1 MKLKNSF
8 FYTLRQPPKDE
19 ESDSAILLTRA
30 GYIKKTSAGDYMFMP
45 LGHKVKRNIENIIR
59 EEMDAIDSQE
69 LVMPCLLPEEVYISS
84 GRRANFGNSMFS
96 LKDRSG
102 KQMVLGPTHEELFAI
117 AASMKINS
125 YKDFPLSLYQIQTKF
140 RDEARPRF
148 GLIRVKEFVMKDAYT
163 FDKDLQGL
171 DESYSKMFNAYHRIF
186 QRLHVNYKVVRADT
200 GVMGGLLSE
209 EFQAISPIGEDT
221 LVLCD
226 KCDFSSN
233 IEITQHVIEQE
244 DDSTPLQLQL
254 VETVG
259 LKTIEEVCQHLNLP
273 LSKAVKAL
281 LMNVDGKLVVFFIRG
296 DHELNETKALKLL
309 KAMEINFANDQLIAT
324 SNAVSGFTGPIGLN
338 ATIVIDQ
345 QVLHM
350 KNFVVGAN
358 KENYHYINANVSDF
372 KYDIVGDI
380 VNVKENDICPCC
392 GGKLYFTKGIEVG
405 NTFKLGTKYS
415 QAMNLNY
422 QDASGKLQPVYMGSY
437 GIGVGRVM
445 AAIAQQSHDENGLI
459 WPINIA
465 PYKVCIVIANT
476 KDETQNELALKIYD
490 QLQQNNIEP
499 LLDDRDERVGVKFK
513 DMELIGIP
521 IRITVGRDA
530 VNGNVEFILRTE
542 KEKQLL
548 SSQQAIEKVIELAKQ
563 Q

>member
-8 FYTLRQPPKDE
+8 FYTLRQAPKDE

-30 GYIKKTSAGDYMFMP
+30 GFIKKTSAGDYMFMP

-59 EEMDAIDSQE
+59 EEMDNIDSQE
-69 LVMPCLLPEEVYISS
+69 LVMPCLLPEDVYISS
-84 GRRANFGNSMFS
+84 GRRANFGSSMFA
-96 LKDRSG
+96 LKDRGG
-102 KQMVLGPTHEELFAI
+102 KQMVLGPTHEELFAM
-117 AASMKINS
+117 AAAMKINS
-125 YKDFPLSLYQIQTKF
+125 YKDLPLSLYQIQTKF

-163 FDKDLQGL
+163 FDKDLAGL
-171 DESYSKMFNAYHRIF
+171 DLSYQKMFEAYHRIF
-186 QRLHVNYKVVRADT
+186 TRLHVNYKVVRADT

-233 IEITQHVIEQE
+233 IEITQHIVDQK
-244 DDSTPLQLQL
+244 DDSQPEELQL
-254 VETVG
+254 VETPG
-259 LKTIEEVCQHLNLP
+259 CKSIEEVCQLLQMP

-281 LMNVDGKLVVFFIRG
+281 LMNVDEKLVVFFIKG
-296 DHELNETKALKLL
+296 DRQLNETKALKLL
-309 KAMEINFANDQLIAT
+309 KAKELGFANDQLIAT
-324 SNAVSGFTGPIGLN
+324 SNAVSGFTGPIGLE
-338 ATIVIDQ
+338 ATIVIDEE
-345 QVLHM
+345 VLQM
-350 KNFVVGAN
+350 KNFIVGAN
-358 KENYHYINANVSDF
+358 KENYHYINANVTDF

-380 VNVKENDICPCC
+380 VNVKENDQCPCC
-392 GGKLYFTKGIEVG
+392 GGRLYFTKGIEVG

-445 AAIAQQSHDENGLI
+445 AAIAEQNHDENGLI

-476 KDETQNELALKIYD
+476 KDQTQLDLANRIYD
-490 QLQQNNIEP
+490 NLVSEGIEP

-530 VNGNVEFILRTE
+530 VNNQVEYILRTE
-542 KEKQLL
+542 SEKQLI
-548 SSQQAIEKVIELAKQ
+548 SWQQAIENVVQLAQEK
-563 Q
+563 

>member
-69 LVMPCLLPEEVYISS
+69 LVMPCLLPEEVYVSS

-233 IEITQHVIEQE
+233 IEITQHVIEQK
-244 DDSTPLQLQL
+244 DDSAPLPLQL

-296 DHELNETKALKLL
+296 DRELNETKALKLL

-499 LLDDRDERVGVKFK
+499 LLDDRDERAGVKFK

-530 VNGNVEFILRTE
+530 VDGNVEFILRTE

>member
-244 DDSTPLQLQL
+244 DDSDPLQLQL

-296 DHELNETKALKLL
+296 DRELNETKALKLL

>member
-1 MKLKNSF
+1 M
-8 FYTLRQPPKDE
+8 RQPPKDE

-244 DDSTPLQLQL
+244 DDSAPLQLQL

-259 LKTIEEVCQHLNLP
+259 LKTIEEVCQYLNLP

-296 DHELNETKALKLL
+296 DRELNETKALKLL

-476 KDETQNELALKIYD
+476 KDETQNELALNIYD

-530 VNGNVEFILRTE
+530 VDGNVEFILRTE

>member
-84 GRRANFGNSMFS
+84 GRRANFGNNMFS

-244 DDSTPLQLQL
+244 DDSDPLQLQL

-296 DHELNETKALKLL
+296 DRELNETKALKLL

>member
-1 MKLKNSF
+1 
-8 FYTLRQPPKDE
+8 
-19 ESDSAILLTRA
+19 
-30 GYIKKTSAGDYMFMP
+30 MP

-244 DDSTPLQLQL
+244 DDSTPLPLQL

-259 LKTIEEVCQHLNLP
+259 LKTIEEVCQYLNLP

-296 DHELNETKALKLL
+296 DRELNETKALKLL

>member
-1 MKLKNSF
+1 
-8 FYTLRQPPKDE
+8 
-19 ESDSAILLTRA
+19 
-30 GYIKKTSAGDYMFMP
+30 
-45 LGHKVKRNIENIIR
+45 
-59 EEMDAIDSQE
+59 
-69 LVMPCLLPEEVYISS
+69 
-84 GRRANFGNSMFS
+84 
-96 LKDRSG
+96 
-102 KQMVLGPTHEELFAI
+102 
-117 AASMKINS
+117 
-125 YKDFPLSLYQIQTKF
+125 
-140 RDEARPRF
+140 
-148 GLIRVKEFVMKDAYT
+148 
-163 FDKDLQGL
+163 
-171 DESYSKMFNAYHRIF
+171 
-186 QRLHVNYKVVRADT
+186 
-200 GVMGGLLSE
+200 
-209 EFQAISPIGEDT
+209 
-221 LVLCD
+221 
-226 KCDFSSN
+226 
-233 IEITQHVIEQE
+233 
-244 DDSTPLQLQL
+244 
-254 VETVG
+254 
-259 LKTIEEVCQHLNLP
+259 
-273 LSKAVKAL
+273 
-281 LMNVDGKLVVFFIRG
+281 MNVDGKLVVFFIRG
-296 DHELNETKALKLL
+296 DRELNETKALKLL

-542 KEKQLL
+542 KEKLL
-548 SSQQAIEKVIELAKQ
+548 FLKDNGFAIPAFFSTGY
-563 Q
+563 